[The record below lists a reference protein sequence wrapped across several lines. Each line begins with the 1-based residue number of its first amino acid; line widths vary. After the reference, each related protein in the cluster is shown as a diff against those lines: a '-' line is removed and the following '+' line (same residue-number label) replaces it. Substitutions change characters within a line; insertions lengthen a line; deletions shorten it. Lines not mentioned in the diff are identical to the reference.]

1 MKKLSKVLAC
11 LLAVLTLVSLCACGN
26 GGAKAAPAEVYTCQ
40 SDFVEAGYEGDC
52 INTNARVLV
61 LNADGSYTLIKNFFV
76 NQISGV
82 VVAFTTDYF
91 TGTYTATEPDADGVK
106 TVTLSAPTA
115 CVENMNGSASTSA
128 DYPDLLDGF
137 AGGDVTVDV
146 NTLVLTINE

>member
-1 MKKLSKVLAC
+1 MKKLSKILTIALALVMIVT
-11 LLAVLTLVSLCACGN
+11 LLSACG
-26 GGAKAAPAEVYTCQ
+26 GKKAAPAEVYTCQ

-106 TVTLSAPTA
+106 TVTLSAPTS

-146 NTLVLTINE
+146 NTLALTINE

>member
-1 MKKLSKVLAC
+1 MKKLSKILTIALALVMIVT
-11 LLAVLTLVSLCACGN
+11 LLSACG
-26 GGAKAAPAEVYTCQ
+26 GKKAAPAEVYTCQ

-106 TVTLSAPTA
+106 TVTLSAPTS

>member
-1 MKKLSKVLAC
+1 MKKLSKILTIALALVMIVT
-11 LLAVLTLVSLCACGN
+11 LLSACG
-26 GGAKAAPAEVYTCQ
+26 GKKAAPAEVYTCQ

-61 LNADGSYTLIKNFFV
+61 LNSDGSYTLIKNFFV

-106 TVTLSAPTA
+106 TVTLSAPTS